1 MKPLIGMNGLLE
13 SDEHG
18 EFFKLRRPYVD
29 AVVAAGGIPVM
40 LPLVRSRADAEEVLS
55 RVDGVL
61 LTGGDDFDP
70 KRLGVEDY
78 PGRVPT
84 HPDKEA
90 SDFFLAEVLLHR
102 SQPTLGVC
110 YGEQLLNVAAGGSL
124 VLDIPSEL
132 DAPLRHWK
140 ENGQLPN
147 HEVALTGRIA
157 ELLGT
162 AATANSS
169 HHQSVK
175 TIADGWIVAG
185 TTSDG
190 VIEAIER
197 PDHPFMIGVQWHP
210 EKMPAHHALF
220 DALVAACTVGT

>member
-13 SDEHG
+13 SDAHS

-29 AVVAAGGIPVM
+29 AVLAAGGVPVM
-40 LPLVRSRADAEEVLS
+40 LPLVSSREEAEAVLS
-55 RVDGVL
+55 RVDGIL

-90 SDFFLAEVLLHR
+90 SDFFLAEVLLER
-102 SQPTLGVC
+102 AQPTLGVC

-124 VLDIPSEL
+124 ILDIPSEL
-132 DAPLRHWK
+132 ADPIRHWK
-140 ENGQLPN
+140 ENGILPD
-147 HEVALTGRIA
+147 HEVSLAGRIA
-157 ELLGT
+157 DLLGAT
-162 AATANSS
+162 CTANSS
-169 HHQSVK
+169 HHQSVRD
-175 TIADGWIVAG
+175 IAEGWIVTG
-185 TTSDG
+185 TTADG
-190 VIEAIER
+190 VVEAIER

-210 EKMPAHHALF
+210 EKIPAHHALF
-220 DALVAACTVGT
+220 DALVAACRGGE